1 LIPSISDWFRF
12 GCRSL
17 VAKKR
22 TFILSDAPTA
32 EIRRRIR
39 IKPGVTST
47 SIRMIITSSV
57 TIVVLQRVLPTF

>member
-1 LIPSISDWFRF
+1 MPSISDWFQF

-17 VAKKR
+17 VEKR
-22 TFILSDAPTA
+22 KTFILLDVLTA

-39 IKPGVTST
+39 TRPGVTST
-47 SIRMIITSSV
+47 SIRMIITLSV